1 MLKLYSQH
9 APFSSFKEQLSV
21 TPQAEFD
28 TNYARDRKL
37 FQTKDEYERLAASLG
52 HRQYHK
58 ILLDR
63 LYEKS
68 KSVLVIAAGNGL
80 AEYEFFSKYGKD
92 RQIVLSDISVKML
105 EPLSE
110 FYGLEVKHVD
120 SRSICYPD
128 NQFDLVYAFGAE
140 YFFKDTEYLQML
152 SEMLRV
158 TKPEGSVMLSS
169 ACTYGFGSRPFLS
182 PYWAFYK
189 AVTFSPIVYVL
200 LNKIIRGRTVKWTG
214 YRRTINEHY
223 RIFSK
228 IKDAKLAQM
237 DFHWEGELRD
247 PRSVAFLL
255 EKKL

>member
-1 MLKLYSQH
+1 MIKLYSQY

-28 TNYARDRKL
+28 TNYMRDRKL
-37 FQTKDEYERLAASLG
+37 FQTKDDYERLVASLE

-58 ILLDR
+58 RLLHS

-68 KSVLVIAAGNGL
+68 KNVLVIAAGNGL
-80 AEYEFFSKYGKD
+80 AEHEFFSKYGKD
-92 RQIVLSDISVKML
+92 RQIVLSDISIKML

-110 FYGLEVKHVD
+110 FYGIEVKRID

-128 NQFDLVYAFGAE
+128 NQFDLVYAFSAE
-140 YFFKDTEYLQML
+140 YFFNDTEYLKML

-158 TKPEGSVMLSS
+158 TKPEGSVMFSS
-169 ACTYGFGSRPFLS
+169 ACTYGFGSRAFVK
-182 PYWAFYK
+182 PYWALYK
-189 AVTFSPIVYVL
+189 TATFCPIVYVL

-214 YRRTINEHY
+214 YRRTINEHC

-228 IKDAKLAQM
+228 LKDAKLAQM
-237 DFHWEGELRD
+237 DFHWEGGLKD